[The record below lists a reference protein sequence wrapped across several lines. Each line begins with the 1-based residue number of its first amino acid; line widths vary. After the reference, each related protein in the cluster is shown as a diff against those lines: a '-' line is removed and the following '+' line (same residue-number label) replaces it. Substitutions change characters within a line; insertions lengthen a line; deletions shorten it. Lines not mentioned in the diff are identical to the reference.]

1 MRTAVVA
8 GATGLVGGRCLELL
22 LQDSEYDSVLA
33 LVRHPLALRHPKLQQ
48 HVTDFERLDEL
59 ELPGNA
65 DIFCALG
72 TTIRKAGSRPAFR
85 KVDFEY
91 PKKLAFR
98 GAAFQARQF
107 LLVSSV
113 GADPAAGNFYLS
125 VKGETEQ
132 AVSALPFQAVHIFR
146 PSILAGAR
154 SESRPGEKIGIA
166 LARAIEFAMVGG
178 LRKYRAMPVNVL
190 AAAMIAAARH
200 AQAGKHVYHY
210 DGIVALAS
218 E

>member
-1 MRTAVVA
+1 M
-8 GATGLVGGRCLELL
+8 ELL
-22 LQDSEYDSVLA
+22 LQDPEYECVLA
-33 LVRHPLALRHPKLQQ
+33 LVRHPLALKNPKLQQ
-48 HVTDFERLDEL
+48 HVIDFDQLDDL
-59 ELPGNA
+59 ELPENT

-113 GADPAAGNFYLS
+113 GANPAADNFYLS
-125 VKGETEQ
+125 VKGETEK

-146 PSILAGAR
+146 PSILVGDR
-154 SESRPGEKIGIA
+154 SESRPAEKIGIA
-166 LARAIEFAMVGG
+166 LARAFEFAMVGG
-178 LRKYRAMPVNVL
+178 YRKYRPMPVDVL
-190 AAAMIAAARH
+190 AAAMLSAARH
-200 AQAGKHVYHY
+200 ARAGKHIYHY
-210 DGIVALAS
+210 DEIVALPS